1 MIQIRCHN
9 PQQAHSDLACIVWPA
24 IKGQLLAGGR
34 PLTVEVRE
42 ERRSDAENRLLHA
55 MLTHISKTME
65 WAGKK
70 RDVETWKRLL
80 VAAWCRANNEQV
92 ELLPALD
99 GHGVDIVFRRTS
111 QLTRAECAD
120 LISFIFAWGSDNGI
134 EFPERPQ
141 IEAPRRASVIDL
153 ETGEIMDAE
162 QQLSTSATKE
172 STDEHATA

>member
-9 PQQAHSDLACIVWPA
+9 AQQAHSELAGVVWPA

-42 ERRSDAENRLLHA
+42 EKRSGAENRLLHA
-55 MLTHISKTME
+55 LLTHISKTME

-80 VAAWCRANNEQV
+80 TAAWCRANNEQV

-111 QLTRAECAD
+111 QLTRKECAD
-120 LISFIFAWGSDNGI
+120 LIEFVFSWGAEHDI
-134 EFPERPQ
+134 EFPK
-141 IEAPRRASVIDL
+141 APRQIVDA
-153 ETGEIMDAE
+153 ETGEI
-162 QQLSTSATKE
+162 L
-172 STDEHATA
+172 EHA